1 MFGIFRR
8 LLESLLKTGLSLMKI
23 VLKSLGKTF
32 SKLLGL
38 TVAATTTTDATIQKK
53 SFGSGIT
60 ILTISKEEV
69 NDIMKAIKSLKYADL
84 LIKGVSETTENEAK
98 GKKAEF
104 LACYQVH

>member
-32 SKLLGL
+32 SILLGL
-38 TVAATTTTDATIQKK
+38 TVAARTTDATIQKK
-53 SFGSGIT
+53 NFGPGIT

-69 NDIMKAIKSLKYADL
+69 NDIMKAIKSLKYGGL
-84 LIKGVSETTENEAK
+84 LIKGVSETIENEAK

>member
-32 SKLLGL
+32 SILLGL
-38 TVAATTTTDATIQKK
+38 TVAATTTDATIQKK
-53 SFGSGIT
+53 NFGPGIT

>member
-32 SKLLGL
+32 SILLGL
-38 TVAATTTTDATIQKK
+38 IVAATTTDATIQKK
-53 SFGSGIT
+53 NFGPGIT

-69 NDIMKAIKSLKYADL
+69 NDIMKAIKSLKYGGL
-84 LIKGVSETTENEAK
+84 LIKGVSETIENEAK